1 LRSVCVFCG
10 SGPGRDPAYEAGARP
25 SRGALAKGG
34 TMLVYGG
41 GRVGLMSVVENVV
54 LDAGGEA
61 TGVIP

>member
-1 LRSVCVFCG
+1 M
-10 SGPGRDPAYEAGARP
+10 GPGRDPAYEAGARP

-54 LDAGGEA
+54 LDAGVEA